1 MKVFNVVWKITKSI
15 AIEAETKEE
24 AITILE
30 TEHSISMDGDL
41 VDHSLEIIEV
51 EELNLPHDVE

>member
-1 MKVFNVVWKITKSI
+1 MTTFNVCWKITKSI

-24 AITILE
+24 AVRILE
-30 TEHSISMDGDL
+30 EDYSISMDGDL

-51 EELNLPHDVE
+51 EELNLPHDVG